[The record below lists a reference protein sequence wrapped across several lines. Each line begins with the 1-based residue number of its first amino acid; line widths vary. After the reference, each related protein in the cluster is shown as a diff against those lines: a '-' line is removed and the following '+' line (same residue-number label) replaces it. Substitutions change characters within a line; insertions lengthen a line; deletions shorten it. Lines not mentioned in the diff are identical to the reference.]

1 MRSRSIGVGVSVKN
15 WRARSLK
22 RIFRLCKHRRGT
34 RQSGNL
40 LQIRCRQKQNCRQNK
55 KLSKSNIIW
64 RVFANLKRD
73 DMRIP
78 KQLENPLR
86 KAVRVL
92 EKNKIRYAII
102 GGIALAQW
110 GAGRATLDVDFKL
123 TSWTCDTSVNGS
135 ANLPSC
141 WKSAI

>member
-1 MRSRSIGVGVSVKN
+1 
-15 WRARSLK
+15 
-22 RIFRLCKHRRGT
+22 
-34 RQSGNL
+34 
-40 LQIRCRQKQNCRQNK
+40 
-55 KLSKSNIIW
+55 
-64 RVFANLKRD
+64 
-73 DMRIP
+73 MRIP

-110 GAGRATLDVDFKL
+110 RAGRATLDVDFKL
-123 TSWTCDTSVNGS
+123 TSWTFDTSVNGS